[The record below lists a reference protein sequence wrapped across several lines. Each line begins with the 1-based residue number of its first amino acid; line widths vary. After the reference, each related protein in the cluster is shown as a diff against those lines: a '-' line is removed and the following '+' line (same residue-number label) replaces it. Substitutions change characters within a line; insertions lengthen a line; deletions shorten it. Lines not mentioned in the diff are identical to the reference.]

1 MISNNV
7 TFLISNANFKNIRDI
22 VCDEMAAWKHNS
34 SPLKRF
40 DVDKSARS
48 LKIMSSKANDSN
60 SYILKRIYYE
70 NKSSPD
76 LRKIVSPVIDTYE
89 LNFIF
94 EILSFNKTFIQLDFA
109 QGVFN
114 PLFDL
119 ASPNFFFQT
128 TCCITMKL
136 CMKIASSFKK
146 YRDIGHSHIVIIVMI
161 SSLF

>member
-1 MISNNV
+1 
-7 TFLISNANFKNIRDI
+7 
-22 VCDEMAAWKHNS
+22 
-34 SPLKRF
+34 
-40 DVDKSARS
+40 
-48 LKIMSSKANDSN
+48 MSSKANDSN

-94 EILSFNKTFIQLDFA
+94 EILSFNKIFIQLDLA

-119 ASPNFFFQT
+119 ASPNFFSKPHVVSQ
-128 TCCITMKL
+128 
-136 CMKIASSFKK
+136 
-146 YRDIGHSHIVIIVMI
+146 
-161 SSLF
+161 